1 VQGYVD
7 SGVVGGSFMVNDAF
21 SARIPVVS
29 VQREQGTPVKVLVYS
44 DDRNIRARVTMAL
57 GIRPDET
64 LPPLDFV
71 ECATQ
76 PAALVQLDTGLIDL
90 AILDGEAVPSGG
102 IGLCR
107 QLKAEVFQAPPVLVL
122 MGRPQDAWLAT
133 WAGADAVIAH
143 PVNPFELTETT
154 VALLHSRLASNQAT
168 AGTDLSLA

>member
-1 VQGYVD
+1 MD
-7 SGVVGGSFMVNDAF
+7 SEPG
-21 SARIPVVS
+21 SARS
-29 VQREQGTPVKVLVYS
+29 AGKPVKVLVYS

-76 PAALVQLDTGLIDL
+76 PAALVQLDTGTIDL

-107 QLKAEVFQAPPVLVL
+107 QLKEEVFESPPVLVL
-122 MGRPQDAWLAT
+122 LGRPQDAWLAT
-133 WAGADAVIAH
+133 WAGADAVVPH
-143 PVNPFELTETT
+143 PVNPFALTTESI
-154 VALLHSRLASNQAT
+154 ALIRRRLGHDAAPS
-168 AGTDLSLA
+168 TDLSRT

>member
-1 VQGYVD
+1 MD
-7 SGVVGGSFMVNDAF
+7 SEPG
-21 SARIPVVS
+21 SARS
-29 VQREQGTPVKVLVYS
+29 ADKPVKVLVYS

-76 PAALVQLDTGLIDL
+76 PAALVHLDTGTIDL

-107 QLKAEVFQAPPVLVL
+107 QLKDEIFEAPPVLVL

-133 WAGADAVIAH
+133 WARADAVVAH
-143 PVNPFELTETT
+143 PISPFELTEKT
-154 VALLHSRLASNQAT
+154 VALLRRRLGADVTPS
-168 AGTDLSLA
+168 TDLSRT

>member
-1 VQGYVD
+1 
-7 SGVVGGSFMVNDAF
+7 MVTESV
-21 SARIPVVS
+21 SAKKS
-29 VQREQGTPVKVLVYS
+29 VKVLVYS

-76 PAALVQLDTGLIDL
+76 PAALVQLDSGTIDL

-107 QLKAEVFQAPPVLVL
+107 QLKDEIFQAPPVLVL

-133 WAGADAVIAH
+133 WARAEAVVAH
-143 PVNPFELTETT
+143 PVNPFELTEKTI
-154 VALLHSRLASNQAT
+154 ALLRGRLASNQA
-168 AGTDLSLA
+168 DLDADVSHA

>member
-1 VQGYVD
+1 MD
-7 SGVVGGSFMVNDAF
+7 SESNPAAGK
-21 SARIPVVS
+21 
-29 VQREQGTPVKVLVYS
+29 PVKVLVYS

-64 LPPLDFV
+64 LPPLEFV

-76 PAALVQLDTGLIDL
+76 PAALVQLDTGTIDL

-107 QLKAEVFQAPPVLVL
+107 QLKDEIFQAPPVLVL

-133 WAGADAVIAH
+133 WARADAVVAH
-143 PVNPFELTETT
+143 PVNPFELTEKTI
-154 VALLHSRLASNQAT
+154 ALLRGRLASNKAT
-168 AGTDLSLA
+168 ADADVSRA

>member
-1 VQGYVD
+1 
-7 SGVVGGSFMVNDAF
+7 MVTESV
-21 SARIPVVS
+21 SAKKS
-29 VQREQGTPVKVLVYS
+29 VKVLVYS

-57 GIRPDET
+57 GIRPDEA

-76 PAALVQLDTGLIDL
+76 PAALVQLDSGTIDL

-107 QLKAEVFQAPPVLVL
+107 QLKDEIFQAPPVLVL

-133 WAGADAVIAH
+133 WARAEAVVAH
-143 PVNPFELTETT
+143 PVNPFELTEKT
-154 VALLHSRLASNQAT
+154 VALLRSRLGVDAT
-168 AGTDLSLA
+168 TGGDLNRT

>member
-1 VQGYVD
+1 MD
-7 SGVVGGSFMVNDAF
+7 SESI
-21 SARIPVVS
+21 SATESRKA
-29 VQREQGTPVKVLVYS
+29 VKVLVYS

-76 PAALVQLDTGLIDL
+76 PAALVQLDTGTIDL

-107 QLKAEVFQAPPVLVL
+107 QLKDEIFQAPPVLVL

-133 WAGADAVIAH
+133 WARAEAVVAH
-143 PVNPFELTETT
+143 PVNPFELTEKT
-154 VALLHSRLASNQAT
+154 VALLRRRLAGDAT
-168 AGTDLSLA
+168 AAGDLSRT

>member
-1 VQGYVD
+1 
-7 SGVVGGSFMVNDAF
+7 MVTESV
-21 SARIPVVS
+21 SAKKS
-29 VQREQGTPVKVLVYS
+29 VKVLVYS

-76 PAALVQLDTGLIDL
+76 PAALVQLDSGTIDL

-107 QLKAEVFQAPPVLVL
+107 QLKDEIFQAPPVLVL

-133 WAGADAVIAH
+133 WARAEAVVAH
-143 PVNPFELTETT
+143 PVNPFELTEKS
-154 VALLHSRLASNQAT
+154 VALLRSRLGVDAT
-168 AGTDLSLA
+168 TGGDLNRT

>member
-1 VQGYVD
+1 MD
-7 SGVVGGSFMVNDAF
+7 SEPV
-21 SARIPVVS
+21 SARS
-29 VQREQGTPVKVLVYS
+29 AGQPVKVLVYS

-64 LPPLDFV
+64 MPPLDFV

-76 PAALVQLDTGLIDL
+76 PAALGLLDTGTIDL

-107 QLKAEVFQAPPVLVL
+107 QLKDEIFQAPPVLVL

-133 WAGADAVIAH
+133 WARADAVVAH
-143 PVNPFELTETT
+143 PVNPFELTEKC
-154 VALLHSRLASNQAT
+154 VALLRRRLAGDAT
-168 AGTDLSLA
+168 PSTDLSRT

>member
-1 VQGYVD
+1 MD
-7 SGVVGGSFMVNDAF
+7 SESI
-21 SARIPVVS
+21 SATESRD
-29 VQREQGTPVKVLVYS
+29 TVKVLVYS

-76 PAALVQLDTGLIDL
+76 PAALVQLDTGTIDL

-107 QLKAEVFQAPPVLVL
+107 QLKDEIFQAPPVLVL

-133 WAGADAVIAH
+133 WARADAVVAH
-143 PVNPFELTETT
+143 PVNPFELTEKT
-154 VALLHSRLASNQAT
+154 VALLRRRLAGDAT
-168 AGTDLSLA
+168 AAGDLSRT

>member
-1 VQGYVD
+1 MPGEATP
-7 SGVVGGSFMVNDAF
+7 GK
-21 SARIPVVS
+21 
-29 VQREQGTPVKVLVYS
+29 PVKVLVYS

-76 PAALVQLDTGLIDL
+76 PAALVHLDTGTIDL

-107 QLKAEVFQAPPVLVL
+107 QLKDEIFQAPPVLVL

-133 WAGADAVIAH
+133 WARADAVVAH
-143 PVNPFELTETT
+143 PVNPFELTERTI
-154 VALLHSRLASNQAT
+154 ALLHGRLASNKA
-168 AGTDLSLA
+168 AADADVSRA